1 MKLLIFSDSHGELS
15 HMRYAIDREKP
26 DYVFHLGDHDRDAED
41 LMRDYPTLPL
51 VYVRGNCDGFSDT
64 PLTRIVT
71 LGGFRFYLCH
81 GHTLGVKGGL
91 LRACYAAREQRADF
105 LLYGHTHEAHD
116 EQEQGLHILNPG
128 ACGYGPY
135 PTCAVVTIEGGVCKS
150 EILEL

>member
-1 MKLLIFSDSHGELS
+1 
-15 HMRYAIDREKP
+15 
-26 DYVFHLGDHDRDAED
+26 
-41 LMRDYPTLPL
+41 MRDYPTLPL

-116 EQEQGLHILNPG
+116 EQEQGLRILNPG

>member
-116 EQEQGLHILNPG
+116 EQEQGLRILNPG

-150 EILEL
+150 KILEL

>member
-15 HMRYAIDREKP
+15 HMRFAIDREKP
-26 DYVFHLGDHDRDAED
+26 DFVFHLGDHDRDAEE

-71 LGGFRFYLCH
+71 LGGRRFFLCH
-81 GHTLGVKGGL
+81 GHTLGVKGSL
-91 LRACYAAREQRADF
+91 LRACYTAREQRADF

-116 EQEQGLHILNPG
+116 EEDHGLHILNPG
-128 ACGYGPY
+128 ACGYEPR
-135 PTCAVVTIEGGVCKS
+135 PTCAVVRIEGGVCKS